1 MKNTI
6 TTQVKLK
13 SFNGEGLWV
22 TAVSYMPC
30 DYWEDP
36 KNKNKLK
43 LYTSPE
49 GSYPYID
56 FYLQSPSEDNICHF
70 PNLYRL
76 CLCEAV
82 KAATLQ
88 LISNSKNFFGNAVF
102 DECFSRRSW
111 WSLVYYSIQ
120 RSLEKPWFYCREVYP
135 INFHIEGNIEL
146 VDENNYWEEGYL
158 TPTPKWIEERLA
170 EEGIHTL
177 EDNKDQVVQSL
188 ENFYKWK
195 KEQEDKGLSIYYITS
210 LET

>member
-1 MKNTI
+1 MKDAI

-22 TAVSYMPC
+22 TPVSYVFC
-30 DYWEDP
+30 DYWKER
-36 KNKNKLK
+36 KNKNKLR

-49 GSYPYID
+49 GHYPYID
-56 FYLQSPSEDNICHF
+56 FYLQSPSEDNTCHF

-88 LISNSKNFFGNAVF
+88 LISNSKDFFGSAVF
-102 DECFSRRSW
+102 DESFSRRSW
-111 WSLVYYSIQ
+111 WNLVYHSIQ
-120 RSLEKPWFYCREVYP
+120 RSLEKPWFYCRGVYP
-135 INFHIEGNIEL
+135 VTFHIEGNIEL
-146 VDENNYWEEGYL
+146 IDENNYWEEGYL
-158 TPTPKWIEERLA
+158 TPTSKWIEERLG
-170 EEGIHTL
+170 EEGVYTL
-177 EDNKDQVVQSL
+177 NDDKEEGRESL

-195 KEQEDKGLSIYYITS
+195 KEQEDKGLSISYITS